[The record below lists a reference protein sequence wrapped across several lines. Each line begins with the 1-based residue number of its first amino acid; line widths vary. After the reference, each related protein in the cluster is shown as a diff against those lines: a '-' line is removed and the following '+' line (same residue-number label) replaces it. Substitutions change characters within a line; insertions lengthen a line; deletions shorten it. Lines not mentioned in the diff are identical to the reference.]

1 MLPFWNHKME
11 HWNILSWHEF
21 LWLMTYLYSMKLTD
35 INRTYKYSIFYFN
48 HSYSDPKDGQLILTF
63 LSQVVFAP
71 LFVVRNHLPVSLV
84 MNIETPR
91 LKSCQEIELEGQG
104 RLEQLHTMSGDMTHN
119 ITFKLR
125 FIFLYLGYT
134 WNTSL
139 STCWGGYVICFTV
152 DLD

>member
-1 MLPFWNHKME
+1 
-11 HWNILSWHEF
+11 
-21 LWLMTYLYSMKLTD
+21 MTYLYSMKLTD

-125 FIFLYLGYT
+125 FISCTAIILPRIYLKNITFNLLRRIRYLFY
-134 WNTSL
+134 S
-139 STCWGGYVICFTV
+139 
-152 DLD
+152 

>member
-1 MLPFWNHKME
+1 
-11 HWNILSWHEF
+11 
-21 LWLMTYLYSMKLTD
+21 MTYLYSMKLTD
-35 INRTYKYSIFYFN
+35 INRTYKRSIYFN
-48 HSYSDPKDGQLILTF
+48 HSYSEPKDGQLILTIF
-63 LSQVVFAP
+63 SQVVFAP

-134 WNTSL
+134 
-139 STCWGGYVICFTV
+139 
-152 DLD
+152 